1 MSGSRKLLPLTPRSA
16 PITPRSMRSAR
27 FEGTRS
33 GAVLV
38 IAAALAGCGGD
49 ANPPRQATPEETA
62 KLYPEIAAQAA
73 VQLSKAEPPPGCV
86 ALGTVTSGGWTVDD
100 AYSGLKK
107 KAAERGG
114 NYVVLDGIANG
125 IFGRVFQ
132 CPVAI
137 AQRPIAPAPA
147 AASACVPDCSP
158 GYVCAKGACVSA
170 CNPPCEQGQR
180 CDADRACHVVK

>member
-1 MSGSRKLLPLTPRSA
+1 MSASEKSFTLTPRSA
-16 PITPRSMRSAR
+16 AITRDSMRSTSPG
-27 FEGTRS
+27 ETRS
-33 GAVLV
+33 GAALL
-38 IAAALAGCGGD
+38 IAVALASCGG
-49 ANPPRQATPEETA
+49 APPPRQATPEETA

-86 ALGTVTSGGWTVDD
+86 ALGTVAAGGWTVDD

-114 NYVVLDGIANG
+114 NYVVLDGIGNG

-132 CPVAI
+132 CPI
-137 AQRPIAPAPA
+137 ALAARPAAPAAA

-158 GYVCAKGACVSA
+158 GYVCARSACVSA
-170 CNPPCEQGQR
+170 CNPPCDQGQR
-180 CDADRACHVVK
+180 CDADRTCHLVK